1 MAMAEITRKLTR
13 RAFLGGAAA
22 FGAVSFMMPTAAFA
36 DRTSAEVQA
45 EADAARAKLAEMEA
59 KLDDASNRYFAALE
73 ERDAALAS
81 MEECQTRIE
90 ENNQRISQLQDDL
103 SGRARDMYRDGQ
115 LTFFDILVGSA
126 SFGEFIKNWDML
138 QRINDQD
145 AAMIAE
151 TKSLRADNEAQ
162 KEEYEQQAE
171 IAQAK
176 ADEAEEA
183 KEEAEALVA
192 QYTAEVESLD
202 AEVAELVEEERRRAA
217 EEQARK
223 EAEERARQEE
233 EERRQQQ
240 QQQTTETPSN
250 SNNSN
255 NSNSSNP
262 GTSIPAQ
269 GSVVDYAV
277 SQLGVPYV
285 WAGSTPGVGFDC
297 SGLTSWCW
305 QQATGIWIGRTDSAQ
320 YGSAHWVGSVSQAQ
334 PGDVLWT
341 SGHVGI
347 CAESGGGTYIHAP
360 APGQSV
366 CYSSWAQ
373 FSAALRWG

>member
-45 EADAARAKLAEMEA
+45 EADAARAKLAEMES

-162 KEEYEQQAE
+162 KE
-171 IAQAK
+171 
-176 ADEAEEA
+176 
-183 KEEAEALVA
+183 
-192 QYTAEVESLD
+192 
-202 AEVAELVEEERRRAA
+202 
-217 EEQARK
+217 
-223 EAEERARQEE
+223 
-233 EERRQQQ
+233 
-240 QQQTTETPSN
+240 
-250 SNNSN
+250 
-255 NSNSSNP
+255 
-262 GTSIPAQ
+262 
-269 GSVVDYAV
+269 
-277 SQLGVPYV
+277 
-285 WAGSTPGVGFDC
+285 
-297 SGLTSWCW
+297 
-305 QQATGIWIGRTDSAQ
+305 
-320 YGSAHWVGSVSQAQ
+320 
-334 PGDVLWT
+334 
-341 SGHVGI
+341 
-347 CAESGGGTYIHAP
+347 
-360 APGQSV
+360 
-366 CYSSWAQ
+366 
-373 FSAALRWG
+373 